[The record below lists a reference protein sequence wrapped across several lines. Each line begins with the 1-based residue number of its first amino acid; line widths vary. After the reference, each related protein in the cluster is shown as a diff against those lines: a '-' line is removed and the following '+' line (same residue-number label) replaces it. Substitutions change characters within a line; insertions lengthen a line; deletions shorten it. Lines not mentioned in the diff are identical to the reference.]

1 MGSMYLSFVHSYIAL
16 KLEMEKQIEEKITMR
31 LKNDLSN
38 YWLMVT
44 LILSSDDVRNCTET
58 TLVKDSHLQFV

>member
-38 YWLMVT
+38 Y
-44 LILSSDDVRNCTET
+44 
-58 TLVKDSHLQFV
+58 